1 MRTLRL
7 FAAAAVAAVL
17 AAPAAAGP
25 TPLQV
30 IATVDNQTANPGN
43 VARVRVVHASPDAP
57 SVDVRVDGGLAFA
70 DVAFGAATGYA
81 SVPAGTYNVQVEPAG
96 AGNAGPFVIDADLTL
111 AAGQDYTVVATDFL
125 ASITPIVLVDNNS
138 APAPGNA
145 RVRFFHGSPDTPA
158 VDVALTGGPVIFA
171 NAPFQASATGEV
183 PGATY
188 DLEARV
194 AGTQIVGLYIPGVTF
209 EAGKVYTVF
218 AIGEL
223 ADGAADRT
231 LYLNGGRFRVEAN
244 WADFQGNTGIARA
257 TGESDLSGGFWF
269 FHPQISELVV
279 KVLDGQSTNG
289 AFWVFYGSLS
299 NVEFTIRVEDTETG
313 AVREYFNPSGT
324 FASVGD
330 PDAFPV
336 N

>member
-7 FAAAAVAAVL
+7 LAAAAVAAVL

-30 IATVDNQTANPGN
+30 IATVDNQAANPGN

-57 SVDVRVDGGLAFA
+57 SVDVRVNGGLAFGG
-70 DVAFGAATGYA
+70 VAFGEATVYA
-81 SVPAGTYNVQVEPAG
+81 SLPAGTYTVQVEPAG
-96 AGNAGPFVIDADLTL
+96 AGNTGPFVIDADLTL
-111 AAGQDYTVVATDFL
+111 LAGQDYTVVATNFL
-125 ASITPIVLVDNNS
+125 ASITPIILVDDNS
-138 APAPGNA
+138 APAAGNA
-145 RVRFFHGSPDTPA
+145 RVRVFHGSPDTPA
-158 VDVALTGGPVIFA
+158 VDIAVTGGPVLFA

-183 PGATY
+183 PGGTY

-231 LYLNGGRFRVEAN
+231 LYLNDGRFRVEAN
-244 WADFQGNTGIARA
+244 WADFVGNSGIARA
-257 TGESDLSGGFWF
+257 TSESDLSGGFWF
-269 FHPQISELVV
+269 FHPQVSELVV
-279 KVLDGQSTNG
+279 KVLDGRTTNG
-289 AFWVFYGSLS
+289 NFWVFYGSLS

-313 AVREYFNPSGT
+313 EVREYFNPSGT

-330 PDAFPV
+330 PDAFPA